1 MAGPAD
7 RMTPLARLLLRRIAL
22 TGPITVAEFMAEALG
37 HPLHGYYQRRDPLGR
52 AGDFITA
59 PEVSQMFG
67 ELIGLWCVEVWHE
80 MGCPDPCHLVELG
93 PGRGTLMADA
103 LRASRIRPAFG
114 AAIHL
119 HLVETS
125 PYLRERQ
132 AQALAAHGP
141 QGQFTGEIAWH
152 GSLAEVP
159 QGPTLLVANEFFDA
173 LPVHEFEL
181 RPEGWRERVVACD
194 GEKLVF
200 AWAAPGPSFALV
212 TDRQRRGAK
221 AEVSPVALSL
231 AGDIGRRLARA
242 GGAALIIDYGSS
254 QTLPGESLQAV
265 RRHEPVDPL
274 SEIGE
279 TDLSAHVD
287 FAGLARAAEE
297 AGAVAYGPLTQGD
310 FLLRLGLEARAES
323 LRARATAAQARDID
337 SARRRLLDSREMGTL
352 FKALALTAPDL
363 APPPGFA
370 DVP

>member
-1 MAGPAD
+1 
-7 RMTPLARLLLRRIAL
+7 MTPLARLLVRRIAL
-22 TGPITVAEFMAEALG
+22 AGPITVADFMAEALG

-59 PEVSQMFG
+59 PEISQMFG
-67 ELIGLWCVEVWHE
+67 ELVGLWCVELWHE
-80 MGCPDPCHLVELG
+80 LGCPDPCHLVELG

-103 LRASRIRPAFG
+103 LRASRVRPAFG
-114 AAIHL
+114 AAIRL

-132 AQALAAHGP
+132 EQALAPHLPSGHRP
-141 QGQFTGEIAWH
+141 QWH
-152 GSLAEVP
+152 ASLAEISA
-159 QGPTLLVANEFFDA
+159 GPLLLVANEFFDA
-173 LPVHEFEL
+173 LPVHQFEL

-194 GEKLVF
+194 GEKLAF
-200 AWAAPGPSFALV
+200 AWATPGPSFALIG
-212 TDRQRRGAK
+212 DRQRRGSK
-221 AEVSPVALSL
+221 AEVSPMALSL
-231 AGDIGRRLARA
+231 AGDIGRRLAHT
-242 GGAALIIDYGSS
+242 GGAALIIDYGSG

-274 SEIGE
+274 SDIGE

-287 FAGLARAAEE
+287 FASLARAAEE
-297 AGAVAYGPLTQGD
+297 AGAVAHGPLTQGE

-323 LRARATAAQARDID
+323 LQARATPAQARDID

-370 DVP
+370 DAPHETPP

>member
-1 MAGPAD
+1 
-7 RMTPLARLLLRRIAL
+7 MTPLARLLLRRIAL

-80 MGCPDPCHLVELG
+80 MGCPDPCHMVELG

-103 LRASRIRPAFG
+103 LRAARVRPAFG
-114 AAIHL
+114 AAIRL

-132 AQALAAHGP
+132 AQALPAHHP
-141 QGQFTGEIAWH
+141 QWH
-152 GSLAEVP
+152 ASLAEVP
-159 QGPTLLVANEFFDA
+159 EGPLLLVANEFFDA
-173 LPVHEFEL
+173 LPAHEFEL

-194 GEKLVF
+194 GEQLTF
-200 AWAAPGPSFALV
+200 AWAEPGPSFALL

-221 AEVSPVALSL
+221 AEVCPVALSL
-231 AGDIGRRLARA
+231 AGDIGRRLAQA
-242 GGAALIIDYGSS
+242 GGAALIVDYGSS

-265 RRHEPVDPL
+265 RRHEPVNPL
-274 SEIGE
+274 SDIGE
-279 TDLSAHVD
+279 ADLSAHVD

-297 AGAVAYGPLTQGD
+297 AGAVAHGPLPQGE

-323 LRARATAAQARDID
+323 LLARATPAQARDID

-352 FKALALTAPDL
+352 FKALALVAPGL

-370 DVP
+370 EAP

>member
-1 MAGPAD
+1 V
-7 RMTPLARLLLRRIAL
+7 TPLARLLLRRIAL
-22 TGPITVAEFMAEALG
+22 TGPITLAEFMAEALG

-67 ELIGLWCVEVWHE
+67 ELVGLWCVEVWHE
-80 MGCPDPCHLVELG
+80 MGCPEPCHMVELG

-103 LRASRIRPAFG
+103 LRAARVRPAFG
-114 AAIHL
+114 AAIRL

-132 AQALAAHGP
+132 AQALPAHHP
-141 QGQFTGEIAWH
+141 QWH
-152 GSLAEVP
+152 ASLAEVP
-159 QGPTLLVANEFFDA
+159 EGPLLLVANEFFDA

-181 RPEGWRERVVACD
+181 RAEGWRERVVACD
-194 GEKLVF
+194 GEKLAF
-200 AWAAPGPSFALV
+200 AWAEPGPSFALL

-242 GGAALIIDYGSS
+242 VGAALIIDYGPS

-274 SEIGE
+274 SDIGE
-279 TDLSAHVD
+279 ADLSAHVD

-297 AGAVAYGPLTQGD
+297 AGAVAHGPLAQGE
-310 FLLRLGLEARAES
+310 FLLRLGLGARAES
-323 LRARATAAQARDID
+323 LLARATPAQARDID

-352 FKALALTAPDL
+352 FKALALVAPGLD
-363 APPPGFA
+363 PPPGFA
-370 DVP
+370 EAP